1 MRIDSIRLKLRINN
15 IFTLVEK
22 NIQNESEKN
31 YMENIR
37 KIIMNEITN
46 EEQLTKFENKANKK
60 PRIKIKLWN

>member
-60 PRIKIKLWN
+60 PRIKIKL